1 MKFFIDTADIEE
13 IREVAKLG
21 VIHGVTTNPSLIAK
35 TGRKHREVIE
45 EICEIVDGDIS
56 VEATALDA
64 EQMIAEGREF
74 ASWNDNV
81 VVKVPLTPEG
91 IRACKAL
98 SKDGIG
104 VNVTLCFS
112 MNQALLAANAGAK
125 YISPFIGRLDDIGQ
139 DGMEVISEIV
149 QAYANYPHIETQV
162 LAASIRHPRHVSE
175 SALVGAHVAT
185 IPHKVLMQMFKHTL
199 TDVGIE
205 RFLADWEKVPKS

>member
-1 MKFFIDTADIEE
+1 MKFFIDTADIEQ
-13 IREVAKLG
+13 IREAAALG

-45 EICEIVDGDIS
+45 EICDIVDGDIS

-64 EQMIAEGREF
+64 EGMIAEGREF
-74 ASWNDNV
+74 ATWGDSI

-91 IRACKAL
+91 ITACKAL
-98 SKDGIG
+98 SDDGIG

-139 DGMEVISEIV
+139 DGMETVAEIV
-149 QAYANYPHIETQV
+149 AAYANYPHIDTQV

-175 SALVGAHVAT
+175 AALVGAHVAT
-185 IPHKVLMQMFKHTL
+185 IPHKVLMQMFNHSL
-199 TDVGIE
+199 TDIGIE
-205 RFLADWEKVPKS
+205 RFLADWEKVPKE